1 MTGFLID
8 TNVALI
14 AASEIVLKSM
24 KGKLIVGEPRA
35 WWEDT
40 LQQLAATPLILRPEH
55 VDQITR
61 LPGIHHDPFDRVLI
75 AQAMIENLIF
85 ITTDEAISRLLHC
98 DE

>member
-55 VDQITR
+55 
-61 LPGIHHDPFDRVLI
+61 L
-75 AQAMIENLIF
+75 A
-85 ITTDEAISRLLHC
+85 
-98 DE
+98 